1 MDGEIECLWKGFFDK
16 DWIRQPQRWR
26 RHLSIWNQT
35 KGFSESLWKCI
46 YSFSPKFTIDLKGKD
61 EQMSRQAGEKT
72 DYLIARCNLSWE
84 ILSKMLCVDNSHM
97 ERKIFSKGPEA
108 LRLWKSHCLAVSGV
122 IQICL
127 MSHPLPASSPSAPR
141 SHMHLHLL
149 PVALH
154 PVWNPL
160 SPLKP
165 WLELIE
171 LIPLCFNGALS
182 PDTSSES
189 IRSGAL
195 LGLTNRGEPRTTIMT
210 GPQFMVSSGR
220 VERAEARRQAPG
232 QLTF

>member
-1 MDGEIECLWKGFFDK
+1 MDGEIECLWKGFF
-16 DWIRQPQRWR
+16 IRTESGNLNAEEDIFRSEIRPKVFQRVSENVFIALVLNLQLTWR
-26 RHLSIWNQT
+26 A
-35 KGFSESLWKCI
+35 K
-46 YSFSPKFTIDLKGKD
+46 
-61 EQMSRQAGEKT
+61 MSRQAGKKT